1 MTRLASAI
9 LSLGIRFLPREDR
22 SRYAEEF
29 DADLRSQLDWGRL
42 AYAVSIVLGMPR
54 LRWELLGKHAGQPVP
69 FCFVGMHRNLTVHP
83 NPEDAVI
90 IAHECVLCHRVH
102 DPRQY
107 VGRKDPKGLGWIM
120 AGQGK

>member
-1 MTRLASAI
+1 MTFLASAI
-9 LSLGIRFLPREDR
+9 LSMGVRLLPPQDR
-22 SRYAEEF
+22 ARYSEELDAE
-29 DADLRSQLDWGRL
+29 LRSQPGWGRL
-42 AYAVSIVLGMPR
+42 PYAVSIALGMPR
-54 LRWELLGKHAGQPVP
+54 LRWELLSKVAGQPVP

-83 NPEDAVI
+83 NPEDAEV

-107 VGRKDPKGLGWIM
+107 VGRKDARGLAWFA